1 MSDLTVEKD
10 GSILVLT
17 MNRPNRQN
25 AMTLPMFARLAD
37 AWEMIDEDLDIRVCI
52 LTGAAGNFSSGMDLR
67 SLSGDSENTDDYD
80 VNKRMA
86 EEGSD
91 FIYKGLLKTKH
102 PRVPLIAAVEGNAI
116 AGGTEILQGTD
127 IRVAGES
134 AVFGVSEVKWSLYP
148 MGGSAVRL
156 ARQIPFTE
164 AADILLT
171 GKHITAKE
179 AKNLGLIGHVVDD
192 GKAMDKSMEIAE
204 TICQNGPLAVE
215 GVLRTLRE
223 TTGMT
228 EQEAF
233 EYEDPIGKEV
243 FASQDAKEGPKAFT
257 QKRPPEFKRR

>member
-80 VNKRMA
+80 VNKRME

-171 GKHITAKE
+171 GKHITAEE
-179 AKNLGLIGHVVDD
+179 AKNLGLVGHVVDD

-228 EQEAF
+228 EEEAF
-233 EYEDPIGKEV
+233 EFEDPIGKKV

-257 QKRPPEFKRR
+257 QKRPPEFKRL

>member
-1 MSDLTVEKD
+1 M
-10 GSILVLT
+10 
-17 MNRPNRQN
+17 
-25 AMTLPMFARLAD
+25 
-37 AWEMIDEDLDIRVCI
+37 
-52 LTGAAGNFSSGMDLR
+52 
-67 SLSGDSENTDDYD
+67 
-80 VNKRMA
+80 
-86 EEGSD
+86 
-91 FIYKGLLKTKH
+91 KTKP

-127 IRVAGES
+127 IRVAGKS
-134 AVFGVSEVKWSLYP
+134 AVFGVSEVRWSLYP

-179 AKNLGLIGHVVDD
+179 AKNLGLVGHVVAD

-228 EQEAF
+228 EEEAF
-233 EYEDPIGKEV
+233 KFEDPIGKEV

-257 QKRPPEFKRR
+257 QKRPPEFKRL

>member
-10 GSILVLT
+10 GSILLLT

-67 SLSGDSENTDDYD
+67 SLSGDSEDTDDYD
-80 VNKRMA
+80 VNKRME

-91 FIYKGLLKTKH
+91 FIYRGLLKTKH

-127 IRVAGES
+127 IRVAGKS

-171 GKHITAKE
+171 GKHISAEE
-179 AKNLGLIGHVVDD
+179 AKNLGLVGHLVDD
-192 GKAMDKSMEIAE
+192 GKALDKSMEIAN
-204 TICQNGPLAVE
+204 TICENGPLAVE
-215 GVLRTLRE
+215 AVLRTLRE
-223 TTGMT
+223 TSGMT

-233 EYEDPIGKEV
+233 EFEDPIGKKV
-243 FASQDAKEGPKAFT
+243 FASQDAKEGPKAFA
-257 QKRPPEFKRR
+257 QKRAPEFKRS

>member
-17 MNRPNRQN
+17 MNRPKRQN

-37 AWEMIDEDLDIRVCI
+37 AWEMIDEDFDIRVCI
-52 LTGAAGNFSSGMDLR
+52 LTGADGNFSSGMDLR

-80 VNKRMA
+80 VNRRME
-86 EEGSD
+86 EEGAD

-127 IRVAGES
+127 IRVAGKS
-134 AVFGVSEVKWSLYP
+134 AVFGVSEVRWSLYP

-179 AKNLGLIGHVVDD
+179 AKNLGLVGHVVAD

-228 EQEAF
+228 EEEAF
-233 EYEDPIGKEV
+233 KFEDPIGKEV

-257 QKRPPEFKRR
+257 QKRPPEFKRL

>member
-1 MSDLTVEKD
+1 MVIRIQMKM
-10 GSILVLT
+10 GYK
-17 MNRPNRQN
+17 
-25 AMTLPMFARLAD
+25 
-37 AWEMIDEDLDIRVCI
+37 WEMIDEDLDIRVCI

-80 VNKRMA
+80 VNKRMT

-91 FIYKGLLKTKH
+91 FIYRGLLKTKH

-116 AGGTEILQGTD
+116 AGGSEILQGTD

-171 GKHITAKE
+171 GKHITAEE

>member
-25 AMTLPMFARLAD
+25 AMTLPMFARLSD

-171 GKHITAKE
+171 GKHITAEE
-179 AKNLGLIGHVVDD
+179 AKNLGLVGHVVDD

-228 EQEAF
+228 EEEAF
-233 EYEDPIGKEV
+233 EFEDSIGKEV
-243 FASQDAKEGPKAFT
+243 FASQDAKEGPEAFT
-257 QKRPPEFKRR
+257 QKRSPEFKRL